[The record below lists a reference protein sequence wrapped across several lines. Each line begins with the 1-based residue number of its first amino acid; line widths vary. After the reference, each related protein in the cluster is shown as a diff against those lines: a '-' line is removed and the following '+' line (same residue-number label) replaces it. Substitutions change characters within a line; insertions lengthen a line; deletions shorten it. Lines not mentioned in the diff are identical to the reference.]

1 LDVDPDSKTPY
12 SDATQTRKH
21 KKNHVKRPMNAF
33 MRWSQLERRK
43 IIEQNPDAHNAE
55 ISKNLGKKWRQL
67 SDLEKQEFI
76 DEAERLRQL
85 HLKEYPD
92 YKYRPKKKA
101 KYPTLASKSTSEGS
115 KRLRKLKNSVR
126 NNQRYVAKSEPRRH
140 PATPQRNKKE
150 KLSLS
155 LKKCE
160 EEENVFLIDK
170 VQSQPKV
177 CSQNKVPASPTLSP
191 MDSISFYEDSFK
203 PSKSPSKRGEGGTD
217 STVPVPVTELSRAV
231 EVVEPVS
238 SKPSLYISCEP
249 LVSKSSSVLR
259 DEYSLADLDTLT
271 DLLQVPA
278 SDLNTG
284 QKLDSWDSGS
294 STAGSHFEF
303 NTTELELCDVVP
315 PGLDY
320 DWMDNIIRI

>member
-1 LDVDPDSKTPY
+1 
-12 SDATQTRKH
+12 
-21 KKNHVKRPMNAF
+21 MNAF

-115 KRLRKLKNSVR
+115 KRLRKLKNSAR
-126 NNQRYVAKSEPRRH
+126 NSHRYIAKSEPRRH
-140 PATPQRNKKE
+140 HATSERVKKE

-155 LKKCE
+155 LKKCAE
-160 EEENVFLIDK
+160 EDEENVFKINK
-170 VQSQPKV
+170 VQSQPKI
-177 CSQNKVPASPTLSP
+177 CSQNKVPASPILSP
-191 MDSISFYEDSFK
+191 MDSISFYDDSFK
-203 PSKSPSKRGEGGTD
+203 PGENPRVRGDLVGPD
-217 STVPVPVTELSRAV
+217 STVPVPVTELTGALQL
-231 EVVEPVS
+231 VEPVS
-238 SKPSLYISCEP
+238 SNKSGLVIQAEP

-278 SDLNTG
+278 TDINTG

-294 STAGSHFEF
+294 SSAGSHFEF
-303 NTTELELCDVVP
+303 NTSELELCDVIP
-315 PGLDY
+315 PQGMDY

>member
-1 LDVDPDSKTPY
+1 MRVDPDSKTPY
-12 SDATQTRKH
+12 SDVTQTRKH

-126 NNQRYVAKSEPRRH
+126 NNHRYIAKSEPRRH
-140 PATPQRNKKE
+140 GATSERAKKE
-150 KLSLS
+150 KFRLSLA
-155 LKKCE
+155 KCE
-160 EEENVFLIDK
+160 DEENVFLNNK
-170 VQSQPKV
+170 VQS
-177 CSQNKVPASPTLSP
+177 SENKVPTSPTLSPTLSP
-191 MDSISFYEDSFK
+191 MDSISFYDDSFK
-203 PSKSPSKRGEGGTD
+203 PSERSRVVRELH
-217 STVPVPVTELSRAV
+217 STVPVPVTELTGGALQLL
-231 EVVEPVS
+231 EPANT
-238 SKPSLYISCEP
+238 KPSLYINSEP

-278 SDLNTG
+278 TDLNTG
-284 QKLDSWDSGS
+284 QRLDSWDSGS
-294 STAGSHFEF
+294 SSAGSHFEF
-303 NTTELELCDVVP
+303 NTTELELCDVIP
-315 PGLDY
+315 PQGMDY